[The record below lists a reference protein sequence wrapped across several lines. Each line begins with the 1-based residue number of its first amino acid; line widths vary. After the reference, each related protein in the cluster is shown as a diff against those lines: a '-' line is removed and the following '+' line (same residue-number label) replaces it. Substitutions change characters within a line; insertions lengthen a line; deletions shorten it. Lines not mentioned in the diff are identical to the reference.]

1 MATTS
6 SPGPQVSVT
15 DAARDAIEHTRRTLF
30 PIRVEKW
37 LVLGFLAF
45 LDQCGRSLNGGGP
58 GGGGDGPGR
67 GWPGRGG
74 RGAAEDLAEALRTAS
89 AWLSEHAVEVTI
101 GGIVGLVLLTALIA
115 VVLWLN
121 ARGTF
126 MYLDN
131 VASGRAEISRPW
143 REHAHSAQSYFGWR
157 FGLAL
162 ATFGVLLFAASLV
175 LVAGVAFVRG
185 RLEDAAGGVTALALV
200 PVLLLLL
207 LALPLLALAGLALR
221 DFVAPLQIATGLS
234 CGQAARVL
242 EGLIVDHPGA
252 FLVYLLLKLV
262 LYAVTGVVVVV
273 GGCLTCC
280 LGFLPVVLQTVF
292 QPLFF
297 FERAWSVFLLRRMG
311 HDVPARLAGGS
322 EQAVGRA
329 ETLAGS

>member
-1 MATTS
+1 MAPTS
-6 SPGPQVSVT
+6 TSGPQVSVT

-58 GGGGDGPGR
+58 GTWKEHRRPLPRGDR
-67 GWPGRGG
+67 GFG
-74 RGAAEDLAEALRTAS
+74 EEVTEAVNTAT
-89 AWLSEHAVEVTI
+89 AWLSAHAVEVTL
-101 GGIVGLVLLTALIA
+101 GAIVALVLVSGILALI
-115 VVLWLN
+115 LWIN

-143 REHAHSAQSYFGWR
+143 REHARSAQSYFGWR
-157 FGLAL
+157 FGLTI
-162 ATFGVLLFAASLV
+162 ATFAVLLFSASLV
-175 LVAGVAFVRG
+175 LVAVVAFVRG
-185 RLEDAAGGVTALALV
+185 RLEDAAGGVTALALA

-207 LALPLLALAGLALR
+207 LAIPLLALAGLALR
-221 DFVAPLQIATGLS
+221 DFVAPLQMATGLS

-242 EGLIVDHPGA
+242 EGLIVEYPGA

-262 LYAVTGVVVVV
+262 LYAVAGVVVVV

-311 HDVPARLAGGS
+311 HDVQGRLRRAGAQ
-322 EQAVGRA
+322 EDVA
-329 ETLAGS
+329 EVV